1 MWGFLHIYKIK
12 IMSVISEIYQGQKIV
27 NIYKSS
33 NIKGSTYDRE
43 TGELII
49 EFNGGRKYLYED
61 ISDVVAA
68 NLRRAKS
75 QGVFFNKEIARK
87 YKYKLLK

>member
-1 MWGFLHIYKIK
+1 MGVFTYIYNKN
-12 IMSVISEIYQGQKIV
+12 MGVISETYQGQRII
-27 NIYKSS
+27 NSYKSS
-33 NIKGSTYDRE
+33 NIKGSVYNRE
-43 TGELII
+43 TKELII
-49 EFNGGRKYLYED
+49 EFNSGRKYLYED
-61 ISDVVAA
+61 VADTVAA